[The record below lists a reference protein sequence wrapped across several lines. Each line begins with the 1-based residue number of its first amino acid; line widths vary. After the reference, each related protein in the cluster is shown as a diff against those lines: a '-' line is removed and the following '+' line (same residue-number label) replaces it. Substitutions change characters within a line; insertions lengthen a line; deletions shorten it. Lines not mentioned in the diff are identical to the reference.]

1 VLDPRWKQ
9 IAEDLRLGTG
19 NGRLGSGGAALSSQ
33 DQPSSRDV
41 TVSRPTVG
49 IPQAVTTEVGRELDL
64 EADATVVRRH
74 QQRFIDGVAWSLQ
87 TTFYPMSLVD
97 RGALRLMLE
106 EDIPE
111 GAVQY
116 LEDTL
121 GIKEVGWRVTFIVRP
136 PDMAETAFF
145 DLSEVSSTA
154 VVEITRT
161 GFAETGRPLRVTV
174 TTYLAYRNRFVMIT
188 GQVPS
193 DER

>member
-1 VLDPRWKQ
+1 VTDPRWKG
-9 IAEDLRLGTG
+9 IAEDLRLETG
-19 NGRLGSGGAALSSQ
+19 NGKLGSGGAPLPSQ
-33 DQPSSRDV
+33 DHLSGRDLI
-41 TVSRPTVG
+41 VSRPTVG
-49 IPQAVTTEVGRELDL
+49 IRQTVTNEVGRELGL
-64 EADATVVRRH
+64 EAGATVVRRH

-87 TTFYPMSLVD
+87 TTFYPMSLVE
-97 RGALRLMLE
+97 RGALRLGLE

-111 GAVQY
+111 GAVRY

-145 DLSEVSSTA
+145 NLSEAGGTA

-161 GFAETGRPLRVTV
+161 GFDQTGRPLRVTV
-174 TTYLAYRNRFVMIT
+174 TTYLADSNRFVMIT